1 MAQSIREKGQLCP
14 IRVRWSEKKDA
25 WIIIAGERRWQA
37 TKRAALPTIECYFHE
52 EDLTHSDIL
61 EQQRIELELFR
72 PKWQLGSVHVSGEA
86 SGQGRL
92 FWREGDRFFGRE
104 LTAEQSQTFGELA
117 KTSNSEQAAR
127 IEIEPD
133 EQEPF
138 SE

>member
-1 MAQSIREKGQLCP
+1 MVCAFPTSILADKRLWQFLSELTRGEP
-14 IRVRWSEKKDA
+14 IPVEDRTEPPWFETDA
-25 WIIIAGERRWQA
+25 VCEISMS
-37 TKRAALPTIECYFHE
+37 TYF
-52 EDLTHSDIL
+52 DY
-61 EQQRIELELFR
+61 LELFR

-104 LTAEQSQTFGELA
+104 LTAEQSQTLGELA
-117 KTSNSEQAAR
+117 ETSNSEQATR
-127 IEIEPD
+127 VEIEPD